1 MNKTITLGAK
11 KIALVSAMT
20 ATIVAGKFV
29 LSSIPNVEVVT
40 LLCASYG
47 YVFGA
52 MGLLAVS
59 LFVLVE
65 SFIYGINSWI
75 LTYVI
80 YWNLVCLIFW
90 ILAKSKV
97 KNTPII
103 VLIAVV
109 STTFFGVLSSLVDV
123 GLFGGIGNDFWNRF
137 AIYYVRGTVF
147 YIIQI
152 VCNVILFA
160 FAFKPFIN
168 LLNKLKDRYFSREK
182 NKT

>member
-75 LTYVI
+75 LT
-80 YWNLVCLIFW
+80 
-90 ILAKSKV
+90 
-97 KNTPII
+97 
-103 VLIAVV
+103 
-109 STTFFGVLSSLVDV
+109 
-123 GLFGGIGNDFWNRF
+123 
-137 AIYYVRGTVF
+137 
-147 YIIQI
+147 
-152 VCNVILFA
+152 
-160 FAFKPFIN
+160 
-168 LLNKLKDRYFSREK
+168 
-182 NKT
+182 